1 MTTKESNTALVVV
14 GNPIIEGHL
23 KRVLH
28 KRGWSIDVCGDG
40 DSAVDRYVQLRPAL
54 VFIALDIPTLDGHV
68 AALEMRE
75 ADSSARIVFVTGHG
89 RKTIAE
95 DAAYS
100 SGAVGVLVTPI
111 TDAQVGGA
119 WSDWHGTIPEAPG
132 LSDLDALYPVL
143 EDPEPELPAF
153 PMMPGAPVMPGLP
166 PLPDTTPDDLT
177 NVELPS
183 ASTASV
189 ADFKPQKKRSKVRWL
204 VRLTVLFLLT
214 GGSLG
219 AAHYLGLVDLN
230 GLIEEFRSTI
240 SSLIN

>member
-1 MTTKESNTALVVV
+1 
-14 GNPIIEGHL
+14 
-23 KRVLH
+23 
-28 KRGWSIDVCGDG
+28 
-40 DSAVDRYVQLRPAL
+40 L

-75 ADSSARIVFVTGHG
+75 ADSSARIVFVTSHG

-111 TDAQVGGA
+111 TDSQVGEA

-143 EDPEPELPAF
+143 EDPEPEPPAF
-153 PMMPGAPVMPGLP
+153 PMMPGLP
-166 PLPDTTPDDLT
+166 PLPDTTPDDPT

-183 ASTASV
+183 AATASV
-189 ADFKPQKKRSKVRWL
+189 VDFKPQKKRSKVRWL

-230 GLIEEFRSTI
+230 GLIEEFRSII

>member
-1 MTTKESNTALVVV
+1 MTTEESNTALVVV

-68 AALEMRE
+68 SALEMRE
-75 ADSSARIVFVTGHG
+75 ADSSARIVFVTSHG
-89 RKTIAE
+89 RKPIAE

-111 TDAQVGGA
+111 TDAQVSEA
-119 WSDWHGTIPEAPG
+119 WGDWHGTIPEAPG

-143 EDPEPELPAF
+143 EDPEPPAF
-153 PMMPGAPVMPGLP
+153 PMMPGTPVMPGLP
-166 PLPDTTPDDLT
+166 PLPDTTPDDPT

-183 ASTASV
+183 AATASV
-189 ADFKPQKKRSKVRWL
+189 VDFTPQKKKSKVRWL
-204 VRLTVLFLLT
+204 VRSTVLFLLT
-214 GGSLG
+214 GGALG
-219 AAHYLGLVDLN
+219 AAHYLGFVDLN

>member
-1 MTTKESNTALVVV
+1 MTTEESNTALVMV

-68 AALEMRE
+68 SALEMRE
-75 ADSSARIVFVTGHG
+75 ADSSARIVFVTSHG

-111 TDAQVGGA
+111 TDAQVGEA

-132 LSDLDALYPVL
+132 LSDLDEIYPVL
-143 EDPEPELPAF
+143 EDSEPEPPAF
-153 PMMPGAPVMPGLP
+153 PTMQWMPVMTGLA
-166 PLPDTTPDDLT
+166 PLPDTPPYYPG
-177 NVELPS
+177 NVELTTGY
-183 ASTASV
+183 TA
-189 ADFKPQKKRSKVRWL
+189 
-204 VRLTVLFLLT
+204 
-214 GGSLG
+214 
-219 AAHYLGLVDLN
+219 
-230 GLIEEFRSTI
+230 
-240 SSLIN
+240 

>member
-1 MTTKESNTALVVV
+1 MDTQRLQIEQLDHKLADFQSLARLTAPPQGWVRFIRQSIGMSLRQLGVRLGMT
-14 GNPIIEGHL
+14 PQ
-23 KRVLH
+23 
-28 KRGWSIDVCGDG
+28 
-40 DSAVDRYVQLRPAL
+40 AVRD
-54 VFIALDIPTLDGHV
+54 
-68 AALEMRE
+68 LEMRE
-75 ADSSARIVFVTGHG
+75 ADSSARIVFVTSHG
-89 RKTIAE
+89 RKMIAE

-143 EDPEPELPAF
+143 EDPEPEPPAF
-153 PMMPGAPVMPGLP
+153 PMMPGLP
-166 PLPDTTPDDLT
+166 PLPDTTPNNPT

-183 ASTASV
+183 TSTASV